1 MSGWKSTDAQAN
13 NEPSYLAH
21 IGMPQ
26 GITNTYSNNTVL
38 VTASRVAN
46 ANVQFGVSTK
56 SSSHTGWV
64 HLQHG
69 TGPLASIT
77 VANVSSKVYSN
88 DYLTITG
95 ANTGSF
101 MNAPYVA
108 ANAQIIV
115 TNGNTITIQINSY
128 GSGFI
133 QDPTVVSS
141 TSGNANNTT
150 LVFTG
155 KAGGRANRVKSEVL
169 VCLSSPSSTNANGA
183 EPWYHGV

>member
-13 NEPSYLAH
+13 NEPSKITH

-38 VTASRVAN
+38 VTASRIAN
-46 ANVQFGVSTK
+46 ANTQFGVSTK
-56 SSSHTGWV
+56 STAHTGWV

-69 TGPLASIT
+69 SGPLASIT
-77 VANVSSKVYSN
+77 VANVVNKIYSN

-101 MNAPYVA
+101 VNAPYVA

-115 TNGNTITIQINSY
+115 TNGNTITIQINSV

-133 QDPTVVSS
+133 QDPVVVSS
-141 TSGNANNTT
+141 TSGNANNAT
-150 LVFTG
+150 LIFTG

-169 VCLSSPSSTNANGA
+169 VALSTPSSANANA
-183 EPWYHGV
+183 TEPWYHGV